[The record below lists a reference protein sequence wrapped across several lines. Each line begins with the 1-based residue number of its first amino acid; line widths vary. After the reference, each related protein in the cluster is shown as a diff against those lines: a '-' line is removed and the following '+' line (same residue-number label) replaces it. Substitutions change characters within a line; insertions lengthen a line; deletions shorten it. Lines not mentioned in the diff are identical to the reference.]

1 MPNLRAAAVSVT
13 GPGHLRSAHPCQDHA
28 GVLLAD
34 SHGAAAVADGLGS
47 RSASDQGSE
56 VAVSMFLELCMQRH
70 SSRYVSSSP
79 EYRASTVLYGVA
91 SAWSKEIWERA
102 STQGRPVSD
111 FGTNLMCC
119 WYTQSTTTIAAIG
132 DCCALVDFVGRPS
145 RLIASPSV
153 LLGNQTQTLA
163 SVLHGASPWFIT
175 VPSSLINGVALMT
188 DGLWNAAVDRSS
200 PGSQGEYGSGLVAH
214 ARMEFASAV
223 FEGLRQ
229 ATNPAEWLAAQLS
242 TESFSRSSDDDK
254 TIAAVWHQ

>member
-132 DCCALVDFVGRPS
+132 DCCALVD
-145 RLIASPSV
+145 
-153 LLGNQTQTLA
+153 
-163 SVLHGASPWFIT
+163 
-175 VPSSLINGVALMT
+175 LINGVALMT